1 MRDRKTGK
9 AVDPGKRLGRRQAC
23 ALLAGRWHGGWCRM
37 PAPGLTLQ
45 APPRVGS
52 RSVSGSATYRSD
64 HLYDMPGTR
73 PRWHC
78 FRLADKPGAYDSFYT
93 LPLISARV
101 PRAE

>member
-1 MRDRKTGK
+1 MRDRRTGK
-9 AVDPGKRLGRRQAC
+9 AVDPGKWLGRRQAF
-23 ALLAGRWHGGWCRM
+23 ALLAGHWHGGQCRM
-37 PAPGLTLQ
+37 PAPDLTLQ

-73 PRWHC
+73 PRWHS

-93 LPLISARV
+93 LPHRSAGA

>member
-1 MRDRKTGK
+1 MRARKTGH
-9 AVDPGKRLGRRQAC
+9 AVDLGKWLGRRQAF
-23 ALLAGRWHGGWCRM
+23 ALRAGRWRGGQCRM
-37 PAPGLTLQ
+37 LAPGPAWQ

-93 LPLISARV
+93 LPHRSAGV